1 VIKELDTKDVNITTL
16 EENAKELNDQL
27 AEKDKLIEQVCII
40 LSGQNRQRS
49 SLWECIFD
57 NMVLY
62 FECRMNNKRTPSDRI
77 LTILPTGYCQF

>member
-16 EENAKELNDQL
+16 EGNAKELNDQL

-49 SLWECIFD
+49 SL
-57 NMVLY
+57 
-62 FECRMNNKRTPSDRI
+62 
-77 LTILPTGYCQF
+77 